1 MFGKN
6 CEIEEKLFMKKC
18 ATKFRV
24 RVHKVNWFMVMGF
37 KENPS
42 RVLNVLN
49 EEASTNIA
57 VSERGG
63 TNFRTRM

>member
-24 RVHKVNWFMVMGF
+24 RVHKVKWSMVMGF

-42 RVLNVLN
+42 RVLN

-63 TNFRTRM
+63 TNIRTRM